1 MKTEKE
7 KMLAGELYFASD
19 LELKKERENARRLTR
34 LFNETLENEH
44 SERTRLLKELFGSTG
59 KDLNIE
65 PSLRCDYGSNIHVGE
80 NFHANF
86 DCVFLDVCE
95 IRIGDNCMVAPG
107 VHIYTATHPLDPM
120 ERISGA
126 EYGKPVTIGDNV
138 WIGGRA
144 VINPGITIGNN
155 VVIASG
161 AIVTKDVPD
170 NVVVG
175 GNPAKIIKEIDV
187 SRKSRV
193 NR

>member
-1 MKTEKE
+1 MKTEKG
-7 KMLAGELYFASD
+7 KMLAGELYRPSD
-19 LELKKERENARRLTR
+19 LELTKKRENARRLTR
-34 LFNETLENEH
+34 LFNETMESEH

-65 PSLRCDYGSNIHVGE
+65 PTLRCDYGSNIHVGE
-80 NFHANF
+80 NFYANF

-95 IRIGDNCMVAPG
+95 IRIGDNCMIAPG

-120 ERISGA
+120 ERIAGL

-170 NVVVG
+170 DVIVG
-175 GNPAKIIKEIDV
+175 GNPAKVIKEIDV
-187 SRKSRV
+187 E
-193 NR
+193 

>member
-7 KMLAGELYFASD
+7 KMLAGELYRPSD
-19 LELKKERENARRLTR
+19 LALTKERENARRLTR
-34 LFNETLENEH
+34 LFNETLENEY

-59 KDLNIE
+59 KGLTIE
-65 PSLRCDYGSNIHVGE
+65 PSLRCDYGSNIHVGK
-80 NFHANF
+80 NFFANF
-86 DCVFLDVCE
+86 DCVLLDVCE
-95 IRIGDNCMVAPG
+95 IRIGDNCMIAPG
-107 VHIYTATHPLDPM
+107 VHIYTATHPLDPL
-120 ERISGA
+120 ERISGV
-126 EYGKPVTIGDNV
+126 EYGKSVTIGDNV

-161 AIVTKDVPD
+161 AIVTKDVAD

-187 SRKSRV
+187 D
-193 NR
+193 

>member
-7 KMLAGELYFASD
+7 KMLDGELYLASD
-19 LELKKERENARRLTR
+19 PELIKERENARRLTR
-34 LFNETLENEH
+34 LFNETVETEN
-44 SERTRLLKELFGSTG
+44 SGRLILLKELFGSTG
-59 KDLNIE
+59 KDIYIE
-65 PSLRCDYGSNIHVGE
+65 PTLRCDYGSNIHVGE
-80 NFHANF
+80 NFFANF

-95 IRIGDNCMVAPG
+95 IRMGDNCFIAPG
-107 VHIYTATHPLDPM
+107 VHIYTATHPLDPLK
-120 ERISGA
+120 RISGA

-187 SRKSRV
+187 E
-193 NR
+193 